1 MKKMNLIAM
10 AGGLSFLGC
19 FTTIGYFYVAI
30 LHLIKIQLL
39 MRKKKILL
47 KVEIKKYQLLMDEL
61 ITVF

>member
-10 AGGLSFLGC
+10 AGGLSFLVC
-19 FTTIGYFYVAI
+19 FHHYWLFHVAI